1 MDFCCGVRTLIKPR
15 YSATLRAPL
24 AARDLLAPE
33 DKTPQ
38 GIILDFVIL
47 PTAGQQCPLPLFGDK
62 GQPCP
67 SEVQGFLKKFCNL
80 SATKHDY
87 LNQSFF

>member
-1 MDFCCGVRTLIKPR
+1 VLVENGMGLGMMAGCGIRSPLAPDGGLSPAAGI
-15 YSATLRAPL
+15 RAPL

-47 PTAGQQCPLPLFGDK
+47 PTAGQQCPLL
-62 GQPCP
+62 PCRCLETRGSP
-67 SEVQGFLKKFCNL
+67 VRQKCRAF
-80 SATKHDY
+80 
-87 LNQSFF
+87 